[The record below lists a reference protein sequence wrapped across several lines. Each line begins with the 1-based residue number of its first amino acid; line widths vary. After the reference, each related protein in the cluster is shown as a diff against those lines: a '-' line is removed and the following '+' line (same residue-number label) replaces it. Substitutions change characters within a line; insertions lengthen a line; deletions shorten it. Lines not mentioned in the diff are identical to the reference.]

1 LRKVLDRGR
10 LLADR
15 RYLVA
20 VFGALLIV
28 GLLVLPVPY
37 VKQSPGPIF
46 NTIGTFD
53 DKELIAISGTET
65 YAPDGTL
72 GLVTVTERGGPFGIL
87 LLGEALLGWVNP
99 DVAIVP
105 RSALYPEE
113 LSEEQARTR
122 NRVAFGNSQG
132 NAISAALGHLG
143 LPIVTSVLVSG
154 VADDGP
160 SVGLFEVGDQ
170 ITGVQGEGV
179 TTTEELVK
187 KVRAN
192 SPGTEIEFDVIRQG
206 APRKIK
212 VTSQAANDDPNA
224 ASVGI
229 FISNHVQAEFEIDFA
244 LDSIGGPSA
253 GLMFAL
259 GIIDE
264 LTPGNLTK
272 GEKVAGTGTV
282 TPAGEVGPIGGLWQK
297 LAAASNQD
305 VEIFLLPADN
315 CDDVNR
321 SEFRGMPLVPVKNV
335 TEAVNYLRKWAI
347 DGADS
352 LPRCTGTEI
361 G

>member
-1 LRKVLDRGR
+1 MAAIAAVLV
-10 LLADR
+10 L
-15 RYLVA
+15 
-20 VFGALLIV
+20 

-53 DKELIAISGTET
+53 DKELIAISGTST
-65 YAPDGTL
+65 YPPEGSL

-154 VADDGP
+154 VVEDGP
-160 SVGLFEVGDQ
+160 SAGRFEIGDQ
-170 ITGVQGEGV
+170 ITGVNGENIAS
-179 TTTEELVK
+179 TEELVK
-187 KVRAN
+187 RVRAQQ
-192 SPGTEIEFDVIRQG
+192 PGTEIEFDVVREGRAQG
-206 APRKIK
+206 IAIK
-212 VTSQAANDDPNA
+212 SQAASDDSSA

-229 FISNHVQAEFEIDFA
+229 FINNDVKAEFEIDFA

-264 LTPGNLTK
+264 LTPGNLTQ

-282 TPAGEVGPIGGLWQK
+282 TPDGEVGPIGGLWQK
-297 LAAASNQD
+297 LAAASKQD
-305 VEIFLLPADN
+305 VELFLLPVDN

-335 TEAVNYLRKWAI
+335 TEAVDYLRRWAT
-347 DGADS
+347 DGPGS
-352 LPRCTGTEI
+352 LPRCVGTEI

>member
-1 LRKVLDRGR
+1 MLG
-10 LLADR
+10 
-15 RYLVA
+15 
-20 VFGALLIV
+20 F
-28 GLLVLPVPY
+28 LVLPVPY

-53 DKELIAISGTET
+53 DKELIAISGTST
-65 YAPDGTL
+65 YPPEGSL

-154 VADDGP
+154 VVEDGP
-160 SVGLFEVGDQ
+160 SAGRFEIGDQ
-170 ITGVQGEGV
+170 ITGVNGENIAN
-179 TTTEELVK
+179 TEELVK
-187 KVRAN
+187 RVRAQQ
-192 SPGTEIEFDVIRQG
+192 PGTEIEFDVVREWRAQG
-206 APRKIK
+206 IAIK
-212 VTSQAANDDPNA
+212 SQAASDDSNA

-229 FISNHVQAEFEIDFA
+229 FINNDVKAEFEIDFA

-264 LTPGNLTK
+264 LTPGNLTQ

-282 TPAGEVGPIGGLWQK
+282 TPDGEVGPIGGLWQK
-297 LAAASNQD
+297 LAAASKQD
-305 VEIFLLPADN
+305 VELFLLPADN
-315 CDDVNR
+315 CNDVNR
-321 SEFRGMPLVPVKNV
+321 PEFRGMPLVPVKNV
-335 TEAVNYLRKWAI
+335 TEAVDYLRRWAT
-347 DGADS
+347 DGPNS
-352 LPRCTGTEI
+352 LPRCVGTEI

>member
-1 LRKVLDRGR
+1 VAAIAAVL
-10 LLADR
+10 LL
-15 RYLVA
+15 
-20 VFGALLIV
+20 

-53 DKELIAISGTET
+53 DKELIAISGTST
-65 YAPDGTL
+65 YPPEGSL

-113 LSEEQARTR
+113 LSEEHARTR

-154 VADDGP
+154 VVEDGP
-160 SVGLFEVGDQ
+160 SAGRFEIGDQ
-170 ITGVQGEGV
+170 ITGVDGENIAN
-179 TTTEELVK
+179 TEDLVK
-187 KVRAN
+187 RVRAQK
-192 SPGTEIEFDVIRQG
+192 PGAEIEFDVVREGRAERI
-206 APRKIK
+206 AIK
-212 VTSQAANDDPNA
+212 SQAASDDPKA

-229 FISNHVQAEFEIDFA
+229 FINNDVKAEFEIDFA

-264 LTPGNLTK
+264 LTPGNLTQ

-282 TPAGEVGPIGGLWQK
+282 TPDGEVGPIGGLWQK
-297 LAAASNQD
+297 LAAASKQD
-305 VEIFLLPADN
+305 VELFLLPADN

-335 TEAVNYLRKWAI
+335 TEAVDYLRRWAT
-347 DGADS
+347 DGPGS
-352 LPRCTGTEI
+352 LPRCVGTEI